1 MKHIYIF
8 CIMNTQNYK
17 FKIYTIQKR
26 KKKGRFKI
34 FEVDQMILKII
45 YNKFSSFF

>member
-1 MKHIYIF
+1 
-8 CIMNTQNYK
+8 MNTQNYK

-26 KKKGRFKI
+26 KKKKGRFKI